1 MVGEIVHIE
10 LPSADFVRSASFYA
24 KLFGWKTDGV
34 QSGGH
39 LLFELP
45 GGVQGSWIREALAQA
60 AGPVPFVAVADVD
73 KSLAEAE
80 RQGGR
85 ILVRRMTLANRGVFG
100 LLADCDGNVIG
111 VLSAKSASV
120 AGISTVAPTSKKDG
134 AGPIPGATR
143 KDDANSKAA
152 KETATGMVGKPG
164 TTTGTTTAKT
174 TAKKSGP
181 PAAGR
186 KR

>member
-10 LPSADFVRSASFYA
+10 LPSADFARSAAFYA

-45 GGVQGSWIREALAQA
+45 GGVQGSWIRDALAQA
-60 AGPVPFVAVADVD
+60 PGPVPFVAVADVD

-85 ILVRRMTLANRGVFG
+85 ILVRRMSLANRGVFG

-111 VLSAKSASV
+111 VLSAKEIVASGTSAP
-120 AGISTVAPTSKKDG
+120 APASKKEA
-134 AGPIPGATR
+134 AGPGVPVTAR
-143 KDDANSKAA
+143 KADPNPKT
-152 KETATGMVGKPG
+152 EKPSE
-164 TTTGTTTAKT
+164 KT
-174 TAKKSGP
+174 PEKRTPEKTAKKPAPQP
-181 PAAGR
+181 PGR